1 MTASSPFSTRD
12 RFLPFRPGLNT
23 LARSQGV
30 MSRTSRRLWELDSRS
45 FERRVRSNPLVILP
59 VGALEAHGPHLPL
72 GADQIQAEQTALAL
86 ADRVDG
92 LVAPT
97 VPYGSAPG
105 ARRFPG
111 TVSLTMGQLE
121 THVTGVLSE
130 LARSGVRRIL
140 VLSGHG
146 ERGHMAALRE
156 AADETMQAFTGV
168 RIVVL
173 CDYDFVYELRGK
185 ESPASDGHA
194 GLLETSRVLALAP
207 ESVGSERPVV
217 EYRHSPFV
225 PGSPTPD
232 DWPESVI
239 GDTRPASAELGAR
252 VQAYVLDRLAETV
265 RTLLPA

>member
-1 MTASSPFSTRD
+1 MPA
-12 RFLPFRPGLNT
+12 
-23 LARSQGV
+23 
-30 MSRTSRRLWELDSRS
+30 SRRLIDLDSRS
-45 FERRVRSNPLVILP
+45 FERRLSTNPLIIVP

-72 GADQIQAEQTALAL
+72 GADQIQAEMTALAL
-86 ADRVDG
+86 AERVDA

-97 VPYGSAPG
+97 LPYGSAPG

-111 TVSLTMGQLE
+111 TVSLTIAQLE
-121 THVTGVLSE
+121 GHVEGVLGE

-156 AADETMQAFTGV
+156 AGDRTAQSHPGTRV
-168 RIVVL
+168 VVL

-185 ESPASDGHA
+185 ESPANDGHA
-194 GLLETSRVLALAP
+194 GLLETSRLLALVP
-207 ESVGSERPVV
+207 EAVGPARPSV

-225 PGSPTPD
+225 PGSPTET

-239 GDTRPASAELGAR
+239 GDTRNASAELGAR
-252 VQAYVLDRLAETV
+252 VQSHVLARLVETV
-265 RTLLPA
+265 NALLPA

>member
-1 MTASSPFSTRD
+1 MP
-12 RFLPFRPGLNT
+12 RPT
-23 LARSQGV
+23 Y
-30 MSRTSRRLWELDSRS
+30 RLWELDSRTY
-45 FERRVRSNPLVILP
+45 ERRLSSHPLVIVP

-86 ADRVDG
+86 AERVDA

-97 VPYGSAPG
+97 IPYGSAPG

-111 TVSLTMGQLE
+111 TVSLTMAQLE
-121 THVTGVLSE
+121 AHVAGVLQE
-130 LARSGVRRIL
+130 LARGGVRRLL

-156 AADETMQAFTGV
+156 ASDDTMRSYPGV
-168 RIVVL
+168 RVVVL

-185 ESPASDGHA
+185 ESPPTDGHA

-207 ESVGSERPVV
+207 ETVGSERPVV

-225 PGSPTPD
+225 PGSPTPS

-239 GDTRPASAELGAR
+239 GDTRPASAELGGR
-252 VQAYVLDRLAETV
+252 VQAYVLDRLTETV
-265 RTLLPA
+265 RALLPP